1 MSRPALVLPAIVL
14 GVALL
19 PATSSAAPTS
29 RTVTSGAVS
38 ATVTA
43 TGDAEQPGVRLVV
56 TRAGATLFDGRPG
69 VPDPDPDS
77 IACGNDDSRCTV
89 ILGPQ
94 REDALIVRDI
104 NGDGEPEVIVDQYTG
119 GAHCCSEATVLFL
132 DAAGTGYGQW
142 SRNFGDSGYRLVTR
156 GSNVLFRTGDERFNA
171 LYASHADSAVPIEL
185 LRWTGGDQWR
195 LVTGDHRA
203 DVRQDLRVQR
213 RTLDRALRTRGAD
226 RRGVA
231 AAWAAWAADAYR
243 LGQRRSALRQ
253 LRRWAAAGRMGGFAG
268 PRGARFVRDLDRR
281 LLKWEYRP

>member
-19 PATSSAAPTS
+19 PATSFAAPAS

-38 ATVTA
+38 ATATA

-56 TRAGATLFDGRPG
+56 TRGGATLFDGKPG

-77 IACGNDDSRCTV
+77 TACGNDDSRCT
-89 ILGPQ
+89 IIGWPQ
-94 REDALIVRDI
+94 RNDPLMVRDL

-142 SRNFGDSGYRLVTR
+142 SRNFGDSGYRLVAR
-156 GSNVLFRTGDERFNA
+156 GSNLLFRTGDERFNA
-171 LYASHADSAVPIEL
+171 LYASHADSAMPIEL
-185 LRWTGGDQWR
+185 VQWTGGDQWQ
-195 LVTGDHRA
+195 LVTSDYRGDLR
-203 DVRQDLRVQR
+203 RDLRVQR
-213 RTLDRALRTRGAD
+213 RMLNRTLRVQGFD
-226 RRGVA
+226 RRGFA
-231 AAWAAWAADAYR
+231 AAWAADAYR

-253 LRRWAAAGRMGGFAG
+253 LRRWAAAGRMDGFAG